1 MNHENKREMLM
12 LKSSKKL
19 TAVAVS
25 VVLLGGLWAVKQPH
39 AAPPAAV
46 AKAALTVTVAQP
58 DVRHWAERFVATGNV
73 QAWQEA
79 IVGAQVSGQR
89 LAEIRVNVGD
99 AVKRGQV
106 LARFADEW
114 LQAELA
120 QQSAA
125 LDEARAR
132 LAEAENNAA
141 GALKLKDGAAMS
153 AQEVQQFQ
161 TAQLAARAQ
170 VKMAEARLAMAQLNV
185 RYCAVIAPDD
195 GVISARTATLGA
207 VTPAGTEL
215 FRLIRGGKLEWR
227 AELPERELQR
237 IKLGQKVS
245 LSAAQG
251 AAVQGVVRRISPVVE
266 VQTRNGAVY
275 VEVLNAEGM
284 KAGMFAQ
291 GEFNLGA
298 SSAMTVPQGALV
310 VRDGYGYVYR
320 VGKDNRVTQTKVVT
334 GRRAEGR
341 VEIREGLTADA
352 QIVATGAG
360 FLSDGDSVRVEAGKR

>member
-1 MNHENKREMLM
+1 M

-19 TAVAVS
+19 TVVAVAMA
-25 VVLLGGLWAVKQPH
+25 LLGGLWAVKQPH
-39 AAPPAAV
+39 AAAPVPA
-46 AKAALTVTVAQP
+46 AKAALTVTLAQP
-58 DVRHWAERFVATGNV
+58 DVRHWAEKFVATGNV

-125 LDEARAR
+125 LEEARAR
-132 LAEAENNAA
+132 LQEAENNAA

-185 RYCAVIAPDD
+185 RYCAVTAPDD

-245 LSAAQG
+245 LNAAQG
-251 AAVQGVVRRISPVVE
+251 AVVAGVVRRISPVVE

-275 VEVLNAEGM
+275 VEVLNTQGM

-291 GEFNLGA
+291 GEFNLGM
-298 SSAMTVPQGALV
+298 SSALTVPQSALV
-310 VRDGYGYVYR
+310 MRDGYGYVYR
-320 VGKDNRVTQTKVVT
+320 VGKDNRVTQVKVVV
-334 GRRAEGR
+334 GRRSEGR
-341 VEIREGLTADA
+341 VEIREGLAADA
-352 QIVATGAG
+352 QIVAMGAG